1 MNRRRSNIS
10 RLPEP
15 VRDQINEFLDANHEY
30 DRIIE
35 WLRQQGHHGIER
47 YHLTRWKDTGYQDW
61 LHHHEYLEELAAKR
75 VWIERLAAD
84 SKNADFHKAA
94 MAVLAMKLYDSFN
107 RADSSDICLMLD
119 KNPNKIPTLINSF
132 ARFSHEVLEVEKF
145 RESCRRAQQQEQAGD
160 KPALEAV
167 SPEMCQRIL
176 TELWSILNQAGPAP
190 LLAQPQPQPQTNA
203 KEDA

>member
-84 SKNADFHKAA
+84 S
-94 MAVLAMKLYDSFN
+94 
-107 RADSSDICLMLD
+107 SDICLMLD

-160 KPALEAV
+160 KPGLEAV
-167 SPEMCQRIL
+167 SPEMRQRIL

-190 LLAQPQPQPQTNA
+190 LLAQPQSQTNA